1 MKAHKKKTI
10 LAMKRDL
17 FNGSEGQKAQPSV
30 NVDRERGL
38 IEENGRLVTQH
49 FQMHRTQDAVLVQT
63 KALMHDATYNS
74 LRGLFKDNNA
84 L

>member
-1 MKAHKKKTI
+1 
-10 LAMKRDL
+10 MKRDL
-17 FNGSEGQKAQPSV
+17 FNGSEGQKPAQPMV

-38 IEENGRLVTQH
+38 IDENGRFITQH
-49 FQMHRTQDAVLVQT
+49 FSMHRTLTKVQVET
-63 KALMHDATYNS
+63 RAYMHDATYNS